1 MEILSKNE
9 IKILNLYRKNIYLK
23 STIRNIMKET
33 KSKSYQRI
41 HESTKK
47 LIKKNILKEEKIGNS
62 NLITLK
68 LSRQTI
74 INLAY
79 LDEQESFKIP
89 NYKTIIEIQEIKD
102 FIIIVT
108 GSYAKGTQ
116 TKKSDLDL
124 VIITPNNKDIVKI
137 QKKVEHK
144 TMLLIP
150 EIHLY
155 VFTNKD
161 FTEMIQ
167 NKEENYGKEILKN
180 KIILKN
186 AQNYYEL
193 IKETN
198 NL

>member
-102 FIIIVT
+102 FIIVVT